1 MPHAISRVGGLV
13 AEQGAEGLGE
23 AYQRASRPSDLRYLA
38 DNMRANDVAE
48 VMACSGCTPDQML
61 LYCALHSVPCRTMV
75 SRHGHVMGMWGV
87 IPEASG
93 GRVWM
98 LGTEGMVDDKRDRRT
113 FLRKSKEQLQQ
124 LFSDYSVLFNVV
136 DARNTVHIRWI
147 KHMGFT
153 FVAEH
158 AEWGPEKRLF
168 YEFVRI

>member
-1 MPHAISRVGGLV
+1 MA
-13 AEQGAEGLGE
+13 AEQSTANLTE
-23 AYQRASRPSDLRYLA
+23 AYQRSSTVADVRYLA
-38 DNMRANDVAE
+38 EHMRTRDVAE
-48 VMACSGCTPDQML
+48 VKAQAGCTPEQML
-61 LYCALHSVPCRTMV
+61 LHCFFMSRPCMTMI

-87 IPEASG
+87 IPEANG

>member
-1 MPHAISRVGGLV
+1 MLWL
-13 AEQGAEGLGE
+13 Q
-23 AYQRASRPSDLRYLA
+23 D
-38 DNMRANDVAE
+38 
-48 VMACSGCTPDQML
+48 PDQML
-61 LYCALHSVPCRTMV
+61 LYCFLHSVPCRTMV

-87 IPEASG
+87 IPEG
-93 GRVWM
+93 QRRPG
-98 LGTEGMVDDKRDRRT
+98 VDAWAQKAWST
-113 FLRKSKEQLQQ
+113 TSVTAESFCANQRKQLHL
-124 LFSDYSVLFNVV
+124 LFNHYSVLFNVV

>member
-1 MPHAISRVGGLV
+1 
-13 AEQGAEGLGE
+13 
-23 AYQRASRPSDLRYLA
+23 
-38 DNMRANDVAE
+38 
-48 VMACSGCTPDQML
+48 
-61 LYCALHSVPCRTMV
+61 
-75 SRHGHVMGMWGV
+75 
-87 IPEASG
+87 
-93 GRVWM
+93 
-98 LGTEGMVDDKRDRRT
+98 MVDDKRDRRT

-124 LFSDYSVLFNVV
+124 LFSNYSVLFNVV